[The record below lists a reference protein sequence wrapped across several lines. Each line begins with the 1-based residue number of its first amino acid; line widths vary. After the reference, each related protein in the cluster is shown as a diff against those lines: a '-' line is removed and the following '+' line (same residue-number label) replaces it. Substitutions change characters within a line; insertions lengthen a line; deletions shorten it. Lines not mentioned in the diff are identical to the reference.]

1 MRLRRLIS
9 CGKRKKRGSP
19 IEAILLLGEM
29 EGGEKMFLFYF
40 EIRNPFIE
48 TIQGEIFANSKEEA
62 YSTLLERYSK
72 RLGIPKPN
80 LMVANL
86 TEVA

>member
-1 MRLRRLIS
+1 
-9 CGKRKKRGSP
+9 
-19 IEAILLLGEM
+19 
-29 EGGEKMFLFYF
+29 MFLFYF